1 MQDSDKGARFLQD
14 VEELVYRELTEGDL
28 TSIASPDEHD
38 LFTKFAR
45 GPVINF
51 VHKYT
56 GQNSSHVVTV
66 PQLASNAP
74 LSLWFKEYSP
84 ERAIILSRMLYA
96 VLTSLFVTAAIVSL
110 NVVKNAIGRIF
121 LIMLHNLLFTL
132 AMAVFAKGRPGEL
145 FGVAAAYSAVLVV
158 YASGSEGLK
167 GTAAS

>member
-1 MQDSDKGARFLQD
+1 
-14 VEELVYRELTEGDL
+14 
-28 TSIASPDEHD
+28 
-38 LFTKFAR
+38 
-45 GPVINF
+45 
-51 VHKYT
+51 
-56 GQNSSHVVTV
+56 
-66 PQLASNAP
+66 
-74 LSLWFKEYSP
+74 
-84 ERAIILSRMLYA
+84 MLYA